1 MERPTAGHQVD
12 WVRGVLADTGLDET
26 TYRALFTQFLNEY
39 WGAFH
44 EALETQSVN
53 PRMLADPVF
62 DELVAAHQR
71 FAVARGGLDPAVE
84 RLERLWRHVA
94 ERRTV
99 TFEAP
104 LSAHEVEH
112 ARTQFEAIYDTL
124 IAQGDGYPEAG
135 REVVSRAVHGTPKT
149 PLRADAAR

>member
-1 MERPTAGHQVD
+1 M
-12 WVRGVLADTGLDET
+12 DET
-26 TYRALFTQFLNEY
+26 AYRRLFTQFLNGY

-62 DELVAAHQR
+62 DALVDAHER
-71 FAVARGGLDPAVE
+71 FAALREGMDPAVE
-84 RLERLWRHVA
+84 RLGRLWRHVA

-112 ARTQFEAIYDTL
+112 ARTQFETIYDTF
-124 IAQGDGYPEAG
+124 IAHGKAYPNAG
-135 REVVSRAVHGTPKT
+135 TDVVSHALHGTPRM
-149 PLRADAAR
+149 PLRADTAR